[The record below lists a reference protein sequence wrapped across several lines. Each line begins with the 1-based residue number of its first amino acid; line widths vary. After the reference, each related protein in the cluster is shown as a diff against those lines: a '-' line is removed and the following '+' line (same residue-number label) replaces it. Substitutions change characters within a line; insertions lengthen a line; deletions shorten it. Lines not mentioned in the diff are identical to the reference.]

1 MRPGLRRGRG
11 LPQRRG
17 RGQLHPQGAGAHHL
31 GSRGPDPT
39 PPREGRGQHD
49 DHRGALGAVRGP
61 AARPT
66 DRSADLGLGGRER
79 GQALVRDSVALPP
92 VPDRAAR
99 IELRQGPRRDPEVP
113 AAQPAPLGPEPEL
126 FQDRIQWPRGRGDR
140 HPDPVRP
147 LVEPAERRALAGGA
161 AQPGNPLRQPERPRG
176 VGARRELGRGER
188 REPDLGRAQAV
199 DGLGHPSL
207 DRPAHRVF
215 QRRQRRPVEP
225 GHVTGLRQP
234 QTLEPR
240 MQARAQDPLELP
252 DEPFGLDEHVRPCL
266 LELDERIPR
275 HTGSLGGLEPR
286 GLRTMMPG
294 RRLGPTTR
302 APRSSRRRWTAM
314 DQYRRYGRWLKRAAW
329 VLAIYLF
336 AAWLFMGLSPSQSL
350 SQPSLVM
357 VQLRPVMLQA
367 LILVFF
373 ILLQFLA
380 RGNDYVIYP
389 NEYDTSFD
397 DVRGQ
402 PAAVE
407 ATQEVLRVF
416 EGFKDFKQMGGYPP
430 HGILFEGPPGT
441 GKTLMAK
448 AIAGASGVP
457 FLFATGSGFAN
468 MFMGIGNMKVRKLF
482 KKGRVMSDKYGGS
495 VIFIDEIDAVGSRGA
510 VTTDRSG
517 DRATD
522 RIFMGAGTG
531 GGGGMGVINELLVQ
545 MDGFTV
551 PRGLWRHI
559 RRLAFR
565 AKPKVPFY
573 NILVIGATNRASTL
587 DPALV
592 RPGRFDRK
600 IHVGLP
606 DAEGRQDILQYY
618 LSKVRHEP
626 IDYAKLSRMTV
637 GYSPASL
644 KNIVNEA
651 LLFALQDGRDAL
663 RWDDLWAAKLS
674 EEIGLKQSV
683 KYSQREKAM
692 VAVHEGAHAVA
703 SYALEREELQI
714 QVITIQK
721 RESALG
727 LVSTQE
733 IEEMFLRTQKQ
744 LLARIQVSLAG
755 LVAEEIWYGQTTSGP
770 SSDLVNATRNAAAY
784 VGVYGMGRSLI
795 SAAASG
801 PGPYGE
807 TDPIGVVLSN
817 DERRREIDAIL
828 NDCRDSV
835 RNLLLKKRH
844 VVEGVR
850 DALLEREE
858 LVGDEIEVLMAELG
872 EREPIEVPA
881 RLGDGQAI
889 GPGRNGQAGGGNGQ
903 APRRPDAPSP
913 P

>member
-1 MRPGLRRGRG
+1 M
-11 LPQRRG
+11 
-17 RGQLHPQGAGAHHL
+17 
-31 GSRGPDPT
+31 DP
-39 PPREGRGQHD
+39 
-49 DHRGALGAVRGP
+49 
-61 AARPT
+61 
-66 DRSADLGLGGRER
+66 
-79 GQALVRDSVALPP
+79 
-92 VPDRAAR
+92 
-99 IELRQGPRRDPEVP
+99 
-113 AAQPAPLGPEPEL
+113 
-126 FQDRIQWPRGRGDR
+126 
-140 HPDPVRP
+140 
-147 LVEPAERRALAGGA
+147 
-161 AQPGNPLRQPERPRG
+161 
-176 VGARRELGRGER
+176 
-188 REPDLGRAQAV
+188 
-199 DGLGHPSL
+199 
-207 DRPAHRVF
+207 
-215 QRRQRRPVEP
+215 
-225 GHVTGLRQP
+225 
-234 QTLEPR
+234 
-240 MQARAQDPLELP
+240 
-252 DEPFGLDEHVRPCL
+252 
-266 LELDERIPR
+266 
-275 HTGSLGGLEPR
+275 
-286 GLRTMMPG
+286 
-294 RRLGPTTR
+294 
-302 APRSSRRRWTAM
+302 
-314 DQYRRYGRWLKRAAW
+314 QYRRYGRWLKRAAW
-329 VLAIYLF
+329 ILAIYLF
-336 AAWLFMGLSPSQSL
+336 AAWLFMGLSPSQSI
-350 SQPSLVM
+350 SDPELVIS
-357 VQLRPVMLQA
+357 QLRPFMLQA
-367 LILVFF
+367 MILVFF
-373 ILLQFLA
+373 IILQFGAMFWFLS

-407 ATQEVLRVF
+407 STQEVLRVF
-416 EGFKDFKQMGGYPP
+416 EGFKDFKQLGGYPP

-457 FLFATGSGFAN
+457 FLFATGSGFAA
-468 MFMGIGNMKVRKLF
+468 MFVGIGNLKVRRLF
-482 KKGRVMSDKYGGS
+482 KKARVMSDKYGGS
-495 VIFIDEIDAVGSRGA
+495 VIFIDEIDAVGSRGG

-517 DRATD
+517 DPSTH
-522 RIFMGAGTG
+522 RIIMGGMG
-531 GGGGMGVINELLVQ
+531 MGGGMGVINELLVQ

-559 RRLAFR
+559 RRIAFR

-573 NILVIGATNRASTL
+573 NILVIGATNRAATL
-587 DPALV
+587 DAALV

-606 DAEGRQDILQYY
+606 DAEGRQDILEYY
-618 LSKVRHEP
+618 LAKVRHEP
-626 IDYAKLSRMTV
+626 IDYPKLSRMTV

-663 RWDDLWAAKLS
+663 RWDDLWQAKLS
-674 EEIGLKQSV
+674 EEIGLKQPV
-683 KYSQREKAM
+683 KYSPREKAM

-807 TDPIGVVLSN
+807 VDPIGTVLS
-817 DERRREIDAIL
+817 DGDRRREVDAIL
-828 NDCRDSV
+828 NDCRDNV

-872 EREPIEVPA
+872 EREPIEVPSTPQ
-881 RLGDGQAI
+881 GDGLAFE
-889 GPGRNGQAGGGNGQ
+889 PGGNGQGGGGNGQ
-903 APRRPDAPSP
+903 GQVPPRPDAPP
-913 P
+913 NT

>member
-1 MRPGLRRGRG
+1 M
-11 LPQRRG
+11 
-17 RGQLHPQGAGAHHL
+17 
-31 GSRGPDPT
+31 DP
-39 PPREGRGQHD
+39 
-49 DHRGALGAVRGP
+49 
-61 AARPT
+61 
-66 DRSADLGLGGRER
+66 
-79 GQALVRDSVALPP
+79 
-92 VPDRAAR
+92 
-99 IELRQGPRRDPEVP
+99 
-113 AAQPAPLGPEPEL
+113 
-126 FQDRIQWPRGRGDR
+126 
-140 HPDPVRP
+140 
-147 LVEPAERRALAGGA
+147 
-161 AQPGNPLRQPERPRG
+161 
-176 VGARRELGRGER
+176 
-188 REPDLGRAQAV
+188 
-199 DGLGHPSL
+199 
-207 DRPAHRVF
+207 
-215 QRRQRRPVEP
+215 
-225 GHVTGLRQP
+225 
-234 QTLEPR
+234 
-240 MQARAQDPLELP
+240 
-252 DEPFGLDEHVRPCL
+252 
-266 LELDERIPR
+266 
-275 HTGSLGGLEPR
+275 
-286 GLRTMMPG
+286 
-294 RRLGPTTR
+294 
-302 APRSSRRRWTAM
+302 
-314 DQYRRYGRWLKRAAW
+314 QYRRYGRWLKRAAW
-329 VLAIYLF
+329 ILAIYLF
-336 AAWLFMGLSPSQSL
+336 AAWLFMGLSPSQSI
-350 SQPSLVM
+350 SDPELVIS
-357 VQLRPVMLQA
+357 QLRPFMLQA
-367 LILVFF
+367 MILVFF
-373 ILLQFLA
+373 IILQFGAMFWFLS

-407 ATQEVLRVF
+407 STQEVLRVF

-457 FLFATGSGFAN
+457 FLFATGSGFAA
-468 MFMGIGNMKVRKLF
+468 MFVGIGNLKVRRLF
-482 KKGRVMSDKYGGS
+482 KKARVMSDKYGGS
-495 VIFIDEIDAVGSRGA
+495 VIFIDEIDAVGSRGG

-517 DRATD
+517 DRSTH
-522 RIFMGAGTG
+522 RIIMGGMG
-531 GGGGMGVINELLVQ
+531 MGGGMGVINELLVQ

-559 RRLAFR
+559 RRIAFR

-573 NILVIGATNRASTL
+573 NILVIGATNRAATL
-587 DPALV
+587 DAALV

-606 DAEGRQDILQYY
+606 DAEGRQDILEYY
-618 LSKVRHEP
+618 LAKVRHEP
-626 IDYAKLSRMTV
+626 IDYPKLSRMTV

-663 RWDDLWAAKLS
+663 RWDDLWQAKLS
-674 EEIGLKQSV
+674 EEIGHKQPV
-683 KYSQREKAM
+683 KYSPREKAM

-807 TDPIGVVLSN
+807 VDPIGVVLS
-817 DERRREIDAIL
+817 DGDRRREVDAIL
-828 NDCRDSV
+828 NDCRDNV

-872 EREPIEVPA
+872 EREPIEVPSTPQ
-881 RLGDGQAI
+881 GDGLAFE
-889 GPGRNGQAGGGNGQ
+889 PGGNGQGGGGNGQ
-903 APRRPDAPSP
+903 GQVPPRPDAPP
-913 P
+913 NT

>member
-1 MRPGLRRGRG
+1 
-11 LPQRRG
+11 
-17 RGQLHPQGAGAHHL
+17 
-31 GSRGPDPT
+31 
-39 PPREGRGQHD
+39 
-49 DHRGALGAVRGP
+49 
-61 AARPT
+61 
-66 DRSADLGLGGRER
+66 
-79 GQALVRDSVALPP
+79 
-92 VPDRAAR
+92 
-99 IELRQGPRRDPEVP
+99 
-113 AAQPAPLGPEPEL
+113 
-126 FQDRIQWPRGRGDR
+126 
-140 HPDPVRP
+140 
-147 LVEPAERRALAGGA
+147 
-161 AQPGNPLRQPERPRG
+161 
-176 VGARRELGRGER
+176 
-188 REPDLGRAQAV
+188 
-199 DGLGHPSL
+199 
-207 DRPAHRVF
+207 
-215 QRRQRRPVEP
+215 
-225 GHVTGLRQP
+225 
-234 QTLEPR
+234 
-240 MQARAQDPLELP
+240 
-252 DEPFGLDEHVRPCL
+252 
-266 LELDERIPR
+266 
-275 HTGSLGGLEPR
+275 
-286 GLRTMMPG
+286 
-294 RRLGPTTR
+294 
-302 APRSSRRRWTAM
+302 M

-373 ILLQFLA
+373 ILLQFVALFWFLS

-510 VTTDRSG
+510 VTTDRTG

-522 RIFMGAGTG
+522 RIFMGAGM

-551 PRGLWRHI
+551 PRGLWRHV

-606 DAEGRQDILQYY
+606 DGGGRKDIIEYY
-618 LSKVRHEP
+618 LEKVKHEE
-626 IDYAKLSRMTV
+626 IDTEKLARSTV
-637 GYSPASL
+637 GYSPARI
-644 KNIVNEA
+644 KNIINEA
-651 LLFALQDGRDAL
+651 LIFALQDGREAL
-663 RWDDLWAAKLS
+663 SWDDRWQAKLTD
-674 EEIGLKQSV
+674 EIGLKQPV
-683 KYSQREKAM
+683 KYTPREKAM
-692 VAVHEGAHAVA
+692 TAIHEAGHAVA
-703 SYALEREELQI
+703 SYSLQRGERQI
-714 QVITIQK
+714 QVISIIK

-727 LVSTQE
+727 LVHGMPV
-733 IEEMFLRTQKQ
+733 EETFSYSRDQ
-744 LLARIQVSLAG
+744 LLSMIKVSLAG
-755 LVAEEIWYGQTTSGP
+755 MAAEEVWFGQSGTGP
-770 SSDLVNATRNAAAY
+770 SSDLMNATYLATQM
-784 VGVYGMGRSLI
+784 VGHYGMGDSLV
-795 SAAASG
+795 S
-801 PGPYGE
+801 YGIMQNMMGQP
-807 TDPIGVVLSN
+807 DGVN
-817 DERRREIDAIL
+817 AIL
-828 NDCRDSV
+828 GNQKLNDAVNEILKRAKAEV
-835 RNLLLKKRH
+835 TALLREKAH
-844 VVEGVR
+844 VVEGIR
-850 DALLEREE
+850 DALLDREE
-858 LVGDEIEVLMAELG
+858 LVGDQIEQLMTELG
-872 EREPIEVPA
+872 EPVPSLGAGAYTPSSVIPGRPGYTGTSGNGGPSENGETHPYAPVEPVEFREP
-881 RLGDGQAI
+881 
-889 GPGRNGQAGGGNGQ
+889 
-903 APRRPDAPSP
+903 P
-913 P
+913 PQL

>member
-1 MRPGLRRGRG
+1 M
-11 LPQRRG
+11 
-17 RGQLHPQGAGAHHL
+17 
-31 GSRGPDPT
+31 DP
-39 PPREGRGQHD
+39 
-49 DHRGALGAVRGP
+49 
-61 AARPT
+61 
-66 DRSADLGLGGRER
+66 
-79 GQALVRDSVALPP
+79 
-92 VPDRAAR
+92 
-99 IELRQGPRRDPEVP
+99 
-113 AAQPAPLGPEPEL
+113 
-126 FQDRIQWPRGRGDR
+126 
-140 HPDPVRP
+140 
-147 LVEPAERRALAGGA
+147 
-161 AQPGNPLRQPERPRG
+161 
-176 VGARRELGRGER
+176 
-188 REPDLGRAQAV
+188 
-199 DGLGHPSL
+199 
-207 DRPAHRVF
+207 
-215 QRRQRRPVEP
+215 
-225 GHVTGLRQP
+225 
-234 QTLEPR
+234 
-240 MQARAQDPLELP
+240 
-252 DEPFGLDEHVRPCL
+252 
-266 LELDERIPR
+266 
-275 HTGSLGGLEPR
+275 
-286 GLRTMMPG
+286 
-294 RRLGPTTR
+294 
-302 APRSSRRRWTAM
+302 
-314 DQYRRYGRWLKRAAW
+314 QYRRYGRWLKRAAW
-329 VLAIYLF
+329 ILAIYLF
-336 AAWLFMGLSPSQSL
+336 AAWLFMGLSPNQSI
-350 SQPSLVM
+350 SDPELVIS
-357 VQLRPVMLQA
+357 QLRPFMLQA
-367 LILVFF
+367 MILVFF
-373 ILLQFLA
+373 IILQFGAMFWFLS

-407 ATQEVLRVF
+407 STQEVLRVF

-457 FLFATGSGFAN
+457 FLFATGSGFAA
-468 MFMGIGNMKVRKLF
+468 MFVGIGNLKVRRLF
-482 KKGRVMSDKYGGS
+482 KKARVMSDKYGGS
-495 VIFIDEIDAVGSRGA
+495 VIFIDEIDAVGSRGG

-517 DRATD
+517 DRSTH
-522 RIFMGAGTG
+522 RIIMGGMG
-531 GGGGMGVINELLVQ
+531 MGGGMGVINELLVQ

-559 RRLAFR
+559 RRVAFR

-573 NILVIGATNRASTL
+573 NILVIGATNRAATL
-587 DPALV
+587 DAALV

-606 DAEGRQDILQYY
+606 DAEGRQDILEYY
-618 LSKVRHEP
+618 LAKVRHEP
-626 IDYAKLSRMTV
+626 IDYPKLSRMTV

-663 RWDDLWAAKLS
+663 RWDDLWQAKLS
-674 EEIGLKQSV
+674 EEIGLKQPV
-683 KYSQREKAM
+683 KYSPREKAM

-801 PGPYGE
+801 PGPSGE
-807 TDPIGVVLSN
+807 VDPIGTVLS
-817 DERRREIDAIL
+817 DGDRRREVDAIL
-828 NDCRDSV
+828 NDCRDNV

-872 EREPIEVPA
+872 EREPIDVTA
-881 RLGDGQAI
+881 TTQGDGLAFE
-889 GPGRNGQAGGGNGQ
+889 PGGNGQGGGGNGQ
-903 APRRPDAPSP
+903 GQVPPRPDAPP
-913 P
+913 NT

>member
-1 MRPGLRRGRG
+1 M
-11 LPQRRG
+11 
-17 RGQLHPQGAGAHHL
+17 
-31 GSRGPDPT
+31 DP
-39 PPREGRGQHD
+39 
-49 DHRGALGAVRGP
+49 
-61 AARPT
+61 
-66 DRSADLGLGGRER
+66 
-79 GQALVRDSVALPP
+79 
-92 VPDRAAR
+92 
-99 IELRQGPRRDPEVP
+99 
-113 AAQPAPLGPEPEL
+113 
-126 FQDRIQWPRGRGDR
+126 
-140 HPDPVRP
+140 
-147 LVEPAERRALAGGA
+147 
-161 AQPGNPLRQPERPRG
+161 
-176 VGARRELGRGER
+176 
-188 REPDLGRAQAV
+188 
-199 DGLGHPSL
+199 
-207 DRPAHRVF
+207 
-215 QRRQRRPVEP
+215 
-225 GHVTGLRQP
+225 
-234 QTLEPR
+234 
-240 MQARAQDPLELP
+240 
-252 DEPFGLDEHVRPCL
+252 
-266 LELDERIPR
+266 
-275 HTGSLGGLEPR
+275 
-286 GLRTMMPG
+286 
-294 RRLGPTTR
+294 
-302 APRSSRRRWTAM
+302 
-314 DQYRRYGRWLKRAAW
+314 QYRRYGRWLKRAAW
-329 VLAIYLF
+329 ILAIYLF
-336 AAWLFMGLSPSQSL
+336 AAWLFMGLSPSQSI
-350 SQPSLVM
+350 SDPELVIS
-357 VQLRPVMLQA
+357 QLRPFMLQA
-367 LILVFF
+367 MILVFF
-373 ILLQFLA
+373 IILQFGAMFWFLS

-407 ATQEVLRVF
+407 STQEVLRVF

-457 FLFATGSGFAN
+457 FLFATGSGFAA
-468 MFMGIGNMKVRKLF
+468 MFVGIGNLKVRRLF
-482 KKGRVMSDKYGGS
+482 KKARVMSDKYGGS
-495 VIFIDEIDAVGSRGA
+495 VIFIDEIDAVGSRGG

-517 DRATD
+517 DRSTH
-522 RIFMGAGTG
+522 RIIMGGMG
-531 GGGGMGVINELLVQ
+531 MGGGMGVINELLVQ

-559 RRLAFR
+559 RRIAFR

-573 NILVIGATNRASTL
+573 NILVIGATNRAATL
-587 DPALV
+587 DAALV

-606 DAEGRQDILQYY
+606 DAEGRQDILEYY
-618 LSKVRHEP
+618 LAKVRHEP
-626 IDYAKLSRMTV
+626 IDYPKLSRMTV

-663 RWDDLWAAKLS
+663 RWDDLWQAKLS
-674 EEIGLKQSV
+674 EEIGLKQPV
-683 KYSQREKAM
+683 KYSPREKAM

-801 PGPYGE
+801 PGPSGE
-807 TDPIGVVLSN
+807 VDPIGVVLS
-817 DERRREIDAIL
+817 DGDRRREVDAIL
-828 NDCRDSV
+828 NDCRDNV

-881 RLGDGQAI
+881 TTQGEGLAFE
-889 GPGRNGQAGGGNGQ
+889 PGGNGQGGGGNGQ
-903 APRRPDAPSP
+903 GQVPPRPDAPP
-913 P
+913 NT

>member
-1 MRPGLRRGRG
+1 M
-11 LPQRRG
+11 
-17 RGQLHPQGAGAHHL
+17 
-31 GSRGPDPT
+31 DP
-39 PPREGRGQHD
+39 
-49 DHRGALGAVRGP
+49 
-61 AARPT
+61 
-66 DRSADLGLGGRER
+66 
-79 GQALVRDSVALPP
+79 
-92 VPDRAAR
+92 
-99 IELRQGPRRDPEVP
+99 
-113 AAQPAPLGPEPEL
+113 
-126 FQDRIQWPRGRGDR
+126 
-140 HPDPVRP
+140 
-147 LVEPAERRALAGGA
+147 
-161 AQPGNPLRQPERPRG
+161 
-176 VGARRELGRGER
+176 
-188 REPDLGRAQAV
+188 
-199 DGLGHPSL
+199 
-207 DRPAHRVF
+207 
-215 QRRQRRPVEP
+215 
-225 GHVTGLRQP
+225 
-234 QTLEPR
+234 
-240 MQARAQDPLELP
+240 
-252 DEPFGLDEHVRPCL
+252 
-266 LELDERIPR
+266 
-275 HTGSLGGLEPR
+275 
-286 GLRTMMPG
+286 
-294 RRLGPTTR
+294 
-302 APRSSRRRWTAM
+302 
-314 DQYRRYGRWLKRAAW
+314 QYRRYGRWLKRAAW
-329 VLAIYLF
+329 ILAIYLF
-336 AAWLFMGLSPSQSL
+336 AAWLFMGLSPSQSI
-350 SQPSLVM
+350 SDPELVIS
-357 VQLRPVMLQA
+357 QLRPFMLQA
-367 LILVFF
+367 MILVFF
-373 ILLQFLA
+373 IILQFGAMFWFLS

-407 ATQEVLRVF
+407 STQEVLRVF

-457 FLFATGSGFAN
+457 FLFATGSGFAA
-468 MFMGIGNMKVRKLF
+468 MFVGIGNLKVRRLF
-482 KKGRVMSDKYGGS
+482 KKARVMSDKYGGS
-495 VIFIDEIDAVGSRGA
+495 VIFIDEIDAVGSRGG

-517 DRATD
+517 DRSTH
-522 RIFMGAGTG
+522 RIIMGGMG
-531 GGGGMGVINELLVQ
+531 MGGGMGVINELLVQ

-559 RRLAFR
+559 RRIAFR

-573 NILVIGATNRASTL
+573 NILVIGATNRAATL
-587 DPALV
+587 DAALV

-606 DAEGRQDILQYY
+606 DAEGRQDILEYY
-618 LSKVRHEP
+618 LAKVRHEP
-626 IDYAKLSRMTV
+626 IDYPKLSRMTV

-663 RWDDLWAAKLS
+663 RWDDLWQAKLS
-674 EEIGLKQSV
+674 EEIGLKQPV
-683 KYSQREKAM
+683 KYSPREKAM

-807 TDPIGVVLSN
+807 VDPIGTVLS
-817 DERRREIDAIL
+817 DGDRRREVDAIL
-828 NDCRDSV
+828 NDCRDNV

-872 EREPIEVPA
+872 EREPIEVA
-881 RLGDGQAI
+881 ATTQGDGLAFE
-889 GPGRNGQAGGGNGQ
+889 PGGNGQGGGGNGQ
-903 APRRPDAPSP
+903 GQVPPRPDAPP
-913 P
+913 NT